1 MGRISLLFLK
11 KVSSPWGLLKKKKK
25 AARKKSQENNF
36 MAKKYCFF
44 MNENVL
50 SEEILVSYE
59 FHNNFFLLLYLKVSL
74 SIPIMSKYVVMVLL
88 KSLFWYILLQWFV
101 TMKYI

>member
-1 MGRISLLFLK
+1 
-11 KVSSPWGLLKKKKK
+11 
-25 AARKKSQENNF
+25 
-36 MAKKYCFF
+36 

-101 TMKYI
+101 TMKYIWMVPKKNTLVMPLQFFHSNTFYIFHSMK

>member
-1 MGRISLLFLK
+1 MK
-11 KVSSPWGLLKKKKK
+11 KQEKKGK
-25 AARKKSQENNF
+25 RTILWQ
-36 MAKKYCFF
+36 KYWFF
-44 MNENVL
+44 MNENGL

-101 TMKYI
+101 TIKYI